1 MFGLDFTAK
10 QRLAAFALIGLSA
23 IGLSIVFA
31 RNSGALGSGV
41 TLREPSGSGQAGVI
55 TYDSDPIGGSSDSNG
70 SVVVHVS
77 GAVATPNVY
86 SLQKGKRIIDAVKA
100 AGGALPDADLQSLNL
115 AEKLVDG
122 SKIFVPSK
130 SQSQPSAAPQS
141 YVPFNPTYET
151 PPTDTTSSESP
162 AKKSSKSNKFKNP
175 GDGVVSINSASIEEL
190 QRLPGVGPVTAQKIV
205 DYRKQIHP
213 FASPDQLMEV
223 SGIGPKKFE
232 KMQPFVRL

>member
-10 QRLAAFALIGLSA
+10 QKLAAFALIGLSA

-31 RNSGALGSGV
+31 RNSGALGGGV

-55 TYDSDPIGGSSDSNG
+55 TYDSDPIGGSSDSSG
-70 SVVVHVS
+70 SVVVHVA

-86 SLQKGKRIIDAVKA
+86 TLPRGKRIIDAVKA

-130 SQSQPSAAPQS
+130 SQAQPNATPQA
-141 YVPFNPTYET
+141 YMPFNPTSET
-151 PPTDTTSSESP
+151 PPTDNTTSESP
-162 AKKSSKSNKFKNP
+162 TKKSSKSNKFKNP

-205 DYRKQIHP
+205 DYRKQIG
-213 FASPDQLMEV
+213 AYKRPDQLKEI

-232 KMQPFVRL
+232 KMQPFVKL

>member
-10 QRLAAFALIGLSA
+10 QKLAVFALIGISA
-23 IGLSIVFA
+23 IGLSLAFA
-31 RNSGALGSGV
+31 RNSGAIGGGV
-41 TLREPSGSGQAGVI
+41 TLREPSGSGQPGIIASN
-55 TYDSDPIGGSSDSNG
+55 SDPIGGLSDSGG

-77 GAVATPNVY
+77 GAVAKPNVY
-86 SLQKGKRIIDAVKA
+86 SLSKGKRIIDAVNA
-100 AGGALPDADLQSLNL
+100 AGGALPDADMQSLNL

-130 SQSQPSAAPQS
+130 SQSQPSATPQA
-141 YVPFNPTYET
+141 YMPYNPTYET

-162 AKKSSKSNKFKNP
+162 AKKSAKSNKFKKP

-205 DYRKQIHP
+205 AYRKQIG
-213 FASPDQLMEV
+213 AYARPDQLMDV